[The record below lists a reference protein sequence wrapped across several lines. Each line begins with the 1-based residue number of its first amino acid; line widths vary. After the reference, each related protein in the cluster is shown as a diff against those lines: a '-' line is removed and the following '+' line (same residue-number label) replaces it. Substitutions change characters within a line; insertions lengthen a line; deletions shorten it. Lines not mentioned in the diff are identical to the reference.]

1 MACAWLRR
9 RTAGSG
15 ELRRRTATPATSSA
29 LAMSEEHL
37 RKRRARVGE
46 YGEGSVAFYR
56 RGRGGERDAR
66 EIMGR
71 RRSSLAID
79 GVGFTEKVMEEK
91 RLLWR
96 SITQGEQRTVAAVF
110 ARVLGRHWACRVVP
124 ARARFLAS
132 RAGHADVASSCG
144 FGRGGARARCRAP
157 GTLASRHR
165 GGSVA
170 VGRAGRRSA

>member
-1 MACAWLRR
+1 
-9 RTAGSG
+9 
-15 ELRRRTATPATSSA
+15 
-29 LAMSEEHL
+29 
-37 RKRRARVGE
+37 
-46 YGEGSVAFYR
+46 
-56 RGRGGERDAR
+56 
-66 EIMGR
+66 MGR

-132 RAGHADVASSCG
+132 RAGHADVASSRG
-144 FGRGGARARCRAP
+144 FGRGGAGARCWRSVT
-157 GTLASRHR
+157 GVR
-165 GGSVA
+165 GCANAGRGVA
-170 VGRAGRRSA
+170 GAGRRWGRA